1 MRKPLKALS
10 MAAAVALTGAVGA
23 VSAPATAHA
32 ATTPSSCQYV
42 FLVPHQDDELL
53 TMGAGIRQHVNAQGG
68 AKVCVAM
75 MTTGVTSGV
84 QDAMK
89 NPAYNPDGKAY
100 NLTDS
105 QFTTARDRESWN
117 ALLHMGVPAANIYLN
132 GYTTANTGVSRIV
145 DVNNGSAAQDAAVSN
160 WMGATINYFGARHY
174 KTMTDKSTDTGD
186 HRAMGR
192 ALRARVNDSRVLSAR
207 FYSEPYRTSSV
218 ALMPVPYSAADKV
231 QLQKA
236 NNSFRVW
243 NPTSGYYRI
252 GYRSVTS
259 LFDTHYSNPISYQHS

>member
-10 MAAAVALTGAVGA
+10 MAAVVAITGTMGA
-23 VSAPATAHA
+23 VSAPTTAHA

-42 FLVPHQDDELL
+42 FLTPHNDDELL
-53 TMGAGIRQHVNAQGG
+53 TMGAGIRQHVNALGG
-68 AKVCVAM
+68 AKVCVVM

-84 QDAMK
+84 QDALK
-89 NPAYNPDGKAY
+89 NPSNNPDGKAY
-100 NLTDS
+100 NLTDA

-117 ALLHMGVPAANIYLN
+117 ALLYMGVPAANIYLN
-132 GYTTANTGVSRIV
+132 GYTTANTGVPRIV

-192 ALRARVNDSRVLSAR
+192 ALRARVNDPRVLSAR

-218 ALMPVPYSAADKV
+218 ALIPVPYSATDKT

-236 NNSFRVW
+236 NNSFRIW
-243 NPTSGYYRI
+243 SPTTGFYKI
-252 GYRSVTS
+252 GYRSVTDIFNS
-259 LFDTHYSNPISYQHS
+259 HYSNPISYQHS

>member
-1 MRKPLKALS
+1 MKKTIATLSVAALS
-10 MAAAVALTGAVGA
+10 ALGAVL
-23 VSAPATAHA
+23 PASQAHA
-32 ATTPSSCQYV
+32 ATTPSSCRYV
-42 FLVPHQDDELL
+42 FLISHNDDELL
-53 TMGAGIRQHVNAQGG
+53 TMGAGIRQHVNTQGG
-68 AKVCVAM
+68 SKVCAVM

-84 QDAMK
+84 QDALK
-89 NPAYNPDGKAY
+89 NPSYNPDGKGY
-100 NLTDS
+100 TLTDAR
-105 QFTTARDRESWN
+105 FTTARDRESWN

-132 GYTTANTGVSRIV
+132 GYTTANTGVARIV
-145 DVNNGSAAQDAAVSN
+145 DINNGSAAQDTAVSN

-218 ALMPVPYSAADKV
+218 ALTPVPYSATDKT

-236 NNSFRVW
+236 NNSFRIW
-243 NPTSGYYRI
+243 SPTTGFYKI
-252 GYRSVTS
+252 GYRSVTA
-259 LFDTHYSNPISYQHS
+259 LFNAHYSNPISYFHT

>member
-1 MRKPLKALS
+1 MRKALKALS
-10 MAAAVALTGAVGA
+10 MTAAAALTGAVG
-23 VSAPATAHA
+23 VISAPAPAHA
-32 ATTPSSCQYV
+32 ATTPSSCPYV
-42 FLVPHQDDELL
+42 FVTPHNDDELL
-53 TMGAGIRQHVNAQGG
+53 TMGAGIRQHVNAHGG
-68 AKVCVAM
+68 AKVCVVM

-89 NPAYNPDGKAY
+89 NPSYNPDGKAY
-100 NLTDS
+100 NLTDA

-117 ALLHMGVPAANIYLN
+117 AILHMGVPAANIYLN
-132 GYTTANTGVSRIV
+132 GYTTANTGVARIV
-145 DVNNGSAAQDAAVSN
+145 DVNNGSAAQDTAVSN

-207 FYSEPYRTSSV
+207 FYSEPYQTSSV
-218 ALMPVPYSAADKV
+218 ARTPVPYSATDKT

-236 NNSFRVW
+236 NNSFRIW
-243 NPTSGYYRI
+243 SPATGFYKI
-252 GYRSVTS
+252 GYRSVTA
-259 LFDTHYSNPISYQHS
+259 LFEAHYSNPISYFHT